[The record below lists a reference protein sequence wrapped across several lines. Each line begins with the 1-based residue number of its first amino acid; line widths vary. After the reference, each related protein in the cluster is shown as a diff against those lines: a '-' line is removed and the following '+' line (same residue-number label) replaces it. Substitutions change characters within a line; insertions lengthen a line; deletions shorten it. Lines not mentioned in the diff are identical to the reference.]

1 MQQIYSFLILC
12 IGIAIRIG
20 SLFNK
25 KAALWIKGRKNTLAD
40 LEKSFTKA
48 PFNNPDRRLAWFH
61 CASLGEF
68 EQGRPILE
76 NFRQQHPDFLILLTF
91 FSPSGYEVRR
101 AYAGADFILYLPLD
115 TPKNVSRFV
124 DTVKP
129 DIVFWVKYEYW
140 YNFLSYLQQKE
151 VPTILVSAIF
161 RQQQHFFKP
170 YGDWTRRLLR
180 GFTMIFVQNDHSK
193 ALLNSIG
200 MLNTRVSGDT
210 RFDRVAAVA
219 SKPATIEIAKAF
231 ASNHF
236 VIVAGST
243 WPKDEEI
250 IFRLLAENRH
260 NLRLILA
267 PHEIHA
273 DHIESLMLKAGGKAV
288 QFSKTNARQA
298 ANAEILIIDSI
309 GMLSQLY
316 QYGSLAYIGGGFG
329 VGIHN
334 ILEAAAFG
342 LPVFFGPNY
351 HKFSEAIDLI
361 ELKGA
366 FSVKNSGELIQK
378 TDALLSDSKKLSE
391 TSAIC
396 KNFVTDGCGAT
407 GIILKYVNEIIL
419 SGK

>member
-1 MQQIYSFLILC
+1 
-12 IGIAIRIG
+12 
-20 SLFNK
+20 
-25 KAALWIKGRKNTLAD
+25 
-40 LEKSFTKA
+40 
-48 PFNNPDRRLAWFH
+48 
-61 CASLGEF
+61 
-68 EQGRPILE
+68 
-76 NFRQQHPDFLILLTF
+76 
-91 FSPSGYEVRR
+91 
-101 AYAGADFILYLPLD
+101 
-115 TPKNVSRFV
+115 
-124 DTVKP
+124 
-129 DIVFWVKYEYW
+129 
-140 YNFLSYLQQKE
+140 
-151 VPTILVSAIF
+151 
-161 RQQQHFFKP
+161 
-170 YGDWTRRLLR
+170 
-180 GFTMIFVQNDHSK
+180 
-193 ALLNSIG
+193 

-260 NLRLILA
+260 NLRLVLA

-351 HKFSEAIDLI
+351 HKFREAIDLI